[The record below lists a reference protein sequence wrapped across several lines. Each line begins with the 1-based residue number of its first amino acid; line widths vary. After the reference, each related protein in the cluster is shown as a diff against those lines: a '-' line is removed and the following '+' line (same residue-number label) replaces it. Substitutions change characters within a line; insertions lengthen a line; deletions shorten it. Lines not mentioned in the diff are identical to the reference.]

1 MISTLIG
8 LAVAITLAQAVSEG
22 QLARPASS
30 SSRVWNTLG
39 FVPADSGSQRLPK
52 TLKFFPA
59 QNVQPDGKVKPTLC
73 TRMPRVKV
81 DASVDP
87 KIIVRLSPNASKAR
101 IRIVGEEMPTCPT
114 R

>member
-1 MISTLIG
+1 MTSPLIG
-8 LAVAITLAQAVSEG
+8 LAVAITLAQAVPEG
-22 QLARPASS
+22 QRARPASGS
-30 SSRVWNTLG
+30 RRVWNTLE
-39 FVPADSGSQRLPK
+39 FVPTDSGSQHLPK
-52 TLKFFPA
+52 ALKFFPA
-59 QNVQPDGKVKPTLC
+59 RIVQPDGQVKLTPC

-87 KIIVRLSPNASKAR
+87 KIIVPLPPNASKGR